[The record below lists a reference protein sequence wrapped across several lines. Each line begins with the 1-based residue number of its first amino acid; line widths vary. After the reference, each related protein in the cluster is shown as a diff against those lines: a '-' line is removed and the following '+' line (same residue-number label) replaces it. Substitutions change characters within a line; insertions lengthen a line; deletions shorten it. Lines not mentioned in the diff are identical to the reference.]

1 MRWSGERVLLVLAL
15 SAAVVGVV
23 MVLALARAA
32 RADVYVIDA
41 SKAPI
46 SVTCGGAAA
55 DVPAGVYE
63 MLVSSATGEAVPVC
77 WAATCASGGVRRQPG
92 NHGAIRLRLPSKL
105 SCGGSGAVDLQ
116 PLVEVQ

>member
-1 MRWSGERVLLVLAL
+1 MRWIGERALYALAL
-15 SAAVVGVV
+15 AAAVVGVV
-23 MVLALARAA
+23 MVLALAHVA
-32 RADVYVIDA
+32 RADVYVLDT

-46 SVTCGGAAA
+46 SVTCGVAAA
-55 DVPAGVYE
+55 DVPAGTYE
-63 MLVSSATGEAVPVC
+63 LLVSSATGEAVTVC

-105 SCGGSGAVDLQ
+105 SCAGNGAIDLQ

>member
-41 SKAPI
+41 AKAPI

-77 WAATCASGGVRRQPG
+77 WAATCASGVRRQPG
-92 NHGAIRLRLPSKL
+92 NHGAIRLRRPAQL

>member
-1 MRWSGERVLLVLAL
+1 MRWMGERALNCLAL
-15 SAAVVGVV
+15 ATAVVGVV

-32 RADVYVIDA
+32 RADVYVIDT
-41 SKAPI
+41 SRPPI

-55 DVPAGVYE
+55 DVPAGLYE
-63 MLVSSATGEAVPVC
+63 LLVSSATGEAVTVC
-77 WAATCASGGVRRQPG
+77 WAATCAGGGVRRQPG
-92 NHGAIRLRLPSKL
+92 NHGAIRLRLPAQL

>member
-1 MRWSGERVLLVLAL
+1 MRWIGERALYALVLAT
-15 SAAVVGVV
+15 SVVGVV
-23 MVLALARAA
+23 MVLALAHVA
-32 RADVYVIDA
+32 RAEVYVLDT

-55 DVPAGVYE
+55 DVPAGTYE
-63 MLVSSATGEAVPVC
+63 LLVSSATGEAVRVC

-92 NHGAIRLRLPSKL
+92 NHGAIRLRSPAKL
-105 SCGGSGAVDLQ
+105 SCDGNGAVDLQ